1 MRRTYI
7 SPEFDY
13 KKVYGSFNM
22 KEESSFFG
30 SKMLEIEDSL
40 ELTTQS
46 IVYYQNPKGE
56 QLDLDIEKLSPP
68 IVYSVSENFKANH
81 TLVLDESQS
90 EFLRNT
96 TTSYVLTIN
105 LETILESFLFATLKQ
120 YRTFDGVKSDMC
132 YSGDVNFSMRQYII
146 KNVVDRYKFNRV
158 ELFLN
163 YVDLRDQ
170 NIRRYNNTWSTN
182 PTAISTETNKLKNV
196 QTETEYDF
204 SSIRLTFNQQ
214 KSSQLFSF
222 EYYFKL
228 FWEKL

>member
-13 KKVYGSFNM
+13 KKVFGTFNM

-40 ELTTQS
+40 QLQDQS
-46 IVYYQNPKGE
+46 IVYYQNSKGE
-56 QLDLDIEKLSPP
+56 QIDLDIEKLSPP
-68 IVYSVSENFKANH
+68 IVYSVSEDFKANH
-81 TLVLDESQS
+81 TLVLDDSQS
-90 EFLRNT
+90 DFLRNT
-96 TTSYVLTIN
+96 TTRYILTIN
-105 LETILESFLFATLKQ
+105 LETILENFLFATLKQ
-120 YRTFDGVKSDMC
+120 YRTFDGVKSSMC
-132 YSGDVNFSMRQYII
+132 YSGDINFSLKQYVI
-146 KNVVDRYKFNRV
+146 KNVVDRYKFDRV
-158 ELFLN
+158 ELYLN

-170 NIRRYNNTWSTN
+170 NIRRYNNTWAIN
-182 PTAISTETNKLKNV
+182 PSAISIESNKLKNV

>member
-13 KKVYGSFNM
+13 KKVFGTFNM

-40 ELTTQS
+40 QLQDQS
-46 IVYYQNPKGE
+46 IVYYQNPKGD
-56 QLDLDIEKLSPP
+56 QIDLDIEKLSPP
-68 IVYSVSENFKANH
+68 IVYSVSEDFKANH
-81 TLVLDESQS
+81 TLVLDDSQS
-90 EFLRNT
+90 DFLRNT
-96 TTSYVLTIN
+96 TTRYILTIN
-105 LETILESFLFATLKQ
+105 LETILENFLFATLKQ
-120 YRTFDGVKSDMC
+120 YRTFDGVKSSMC
-132 YSGDVNFSMRQYII
+132 YSGDINFSLKQYVI
-146 KNVVDRYKFNRV
+146 KNVVDRYKFDRV
-158 ELFLN
+158 ELYLN

-170 NIRRYNNTWSTN
+170 NIRRYNNTWAIN
-182 PTAISTETNKLKNV
+182 PSAISIESNKLKNV

>member
-13 KKVYGSFNM
+13 KKVFGTFNM

-40 ELTTQS
+40 QLQDQS
-46 IVYYQNPKGE
+46 IVYYQNSKGE
-56 QLDLDIEKLSPP
+56 QIDLDIEKLSPP
-68 IVYSVSENFKANH
+68 IVYSVSEDFKANH
-81 TLVLDESQS
+81 TLVLDDSQS
-90 EFLRNT
+90 DFLRNT
-96 TTSYVLTIN
+96 TTRYILTIN
-105 LETILESFLFATLKQ
+105 LETILENFLFATLKQ
-120 YRTFDGVKSDMC
+120 YRTFDGVKSSMC
-132 YSGDVNFSMRQYII
+132 YSGDINFSLKQYVI
-146 KNVVDRYKFNRV
+146 KNVVDRYKFDRV
-158 ELFLN
+158 ELYLN

-170 NIRRYNNTWSTN
+170 NIRRYNNTWAIN
-182 PTAISTETNKLKNV
+182 PSAISIESNKLKNV
-196 QTETEYDF
+196 QTETEYD
-204 SSIRLTFNQQ
+204 FNQQ